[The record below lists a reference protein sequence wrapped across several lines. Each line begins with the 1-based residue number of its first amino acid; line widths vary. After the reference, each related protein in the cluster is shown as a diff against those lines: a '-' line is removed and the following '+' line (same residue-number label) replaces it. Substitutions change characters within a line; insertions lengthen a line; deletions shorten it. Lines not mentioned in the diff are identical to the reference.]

1 MKSCVYIVLMLCAGL
16 AWGAEEEYELV
27 PPGAKTPY
35 VFASKPKEFTAR
47 RPVVRVRRG
56 RRGALRESPRVRP

>member
-35 VFASKPKEFTAR
+35 VFASKPKEFTGKPDAR
-47 RPVVRVRRG
+47 SFG
-56 RRGALRESPRVRP
+56 